1 MKRHRKNNLL
11 PTYVISS
18 VLKITPR
25 LCKELGIEAM
35 LLDIDNTLTTHNN
48 PEPYIGL
55 FRWIDRLQDAGV
67 ELIIFSNNNHRRVA
81 NFARRLDLPYVARA
95 AKPLPF
101 MIRKTMDRYRL
112 SRESTVIVG
121 DQLFTDILGANLAN
135 IYSVLVTT
143 ITPEHGWFFRLK
155 RKWEKKILDA
165 ARKEIL

>member
-95 AKPLPF
+95 AKPLPISCLPIF
-101 MIRKTMDRYRL
+101 SAQTLRI
-112 SRESTVIVG
+112 
-121 DQLFTDILGANLAN
+121 FTASSSPPLRRSMGGF
-135 IYSVLVTT
+135 S
-143 ITPEHGWFFRLK
+143 G
-155 RKWEKKILDA
+155 
-165 ARKEIL
+165 